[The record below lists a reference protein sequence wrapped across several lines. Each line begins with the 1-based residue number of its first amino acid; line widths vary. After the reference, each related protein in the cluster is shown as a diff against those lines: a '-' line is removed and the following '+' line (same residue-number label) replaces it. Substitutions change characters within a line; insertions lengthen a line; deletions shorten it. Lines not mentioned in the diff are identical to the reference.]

1 MNLFNALSSIRL
13 SVDLLV
19 FLDDGGQAG
28 ERILESS
35 SSQDQTSGQKGY
47 NNCVMNF
54 PCANF
59 ISPVFKN
66 HLAF

>member
-13 SVDLLV
+13 SVDLLI

-28 ERILESS
+28 GRILESS
-35 SSQDQTSGQKGY
+35 SSQDQTSGQIGC
-47 NNCVMNF
+47 NNCIMNL

-59 ISPVFKN
+59 ISSVFKN